1 MDDHRPNKY
10 EESGIPIYYTV
21 EKKRGTDNV
30 RMTYR
35 AFKEVAKSGA
45 PEYGRI
51 LHEESHKVAD
61 GAEPLDTRIH
71 ATLQKYQSD
80 FWAKAFKKEAVVN
93 DIAKQF
99 SSEKGL
105 PLIVA
110 RNVHR
115 EKITSNLTD
124 KERAFKQLVKEGFG
138 GTPIG
143 AFTSSVLGPT
153 FSSHTKR
160 DYQAVIS
167 FLRELQRLE
176 QEQQR
181 LSNCP
186 LAHYRLWGSIGKIK
200 SSTYIRRDI
209 SLSAIPKQQAR
220 SIVRSLVDDL
230 EAKTNA
236 GQSGKF
242 EMGALLV
249 LTMGIPAEEVCAPK
263 QGNVI
268 FPPQPY
274 FPAHFH
280 VSGICK
286 KSGKKTFLLP
296 YPENAV
302 VNRKLPLPSITAQAL
317 HTYLSRGK
325 RGNEQYLIPHNR
337 DNNARLQYTE
347 LIRWIN
353 QRFKKELSDDRFLD
367 GNGVRISAPSP
378 YKRMLDTSKKALPH
392 FGFEAEEENY
402 FFGLA
407 PKSTAAKYYCD
418 FVNLA
423 EQIHLRGLMD
433 RWLGMPQPSVP
444 SLPLCSVIRNPV
456 KDRVYP
462 IYTEG
467 QVVQAYIELVFPPL
481 TDPGIALEGYT
492 LRIEAN
498 WGMKIDFGFGGNAI

>member
-61 GAEPLDTRIH
+61 GVEPLDTRIH

-80 FWAKAFKKEAVVN
+80 FWAKAFKKAAVVN

-105 PLIVA
+105 PLIVVWS
-110 RNVHR
+110 VHR
-115 EKITSNLTD
+115 KKITSNLTD

-143 AFTSSVLGPT
+143 AFTSSVLGPI
-153 FSSHTKR
+153 FSSYSNR

-200 SSTYIRRDI
+200 SSTYIRRDS

-249 LTMGIPAEEVCAPK
+249 LTTGVPAEEVCTPK

-280 VSGICK
+280 VSGKCK

-296 YPENAV
+296 YPE
-302 VNRKLPLPSITAQAL
+302 KLPTILSPAKTRLSSVIIICSNTSLPFALSISMMITLRRMQLRVRRIPRRMRLDTQNTADSSGIYFPVLSAV
-317 HTYLSRGK
+317 LSRS
-325 RGNEQYLIPHNR
+325 IASFT
-337 DNNARLQYTE
+337 ARK
-347 LIRWIN
+347 IKA
-353 QRFKKELSDDRFLD
+353 FVD
-367 GNGVRISAPSP
+367 SP
-378 YKRMLDTSKKALPH
+378 
-392 FGFEAEEENY
+392 FE
-402 FFGLA
+402 
-407 PKSTAAKYYCD
+407 TA
-418 FVNLA
+418 
-423 EQIHLRGLMD
+423 
-433 RWLGMPQPSVP
+433 
-444 SLPLCSVIRNPV
+444 CS
-456 KDRVYP
+456 
-462 IYTEG
+462 
-467 QVVQAYIELVFPPL
+467 
-481 TDPGIALEGYT
+481 
-492 LRIEAN
+492 
-498 WGMKIDFGFGGNAI
+498 

>member
-61 GAEPLDTRIH
+61 GVEPLDTRIH

-80 FWAKAFKKEAVVN
+80 FWAKAFKKAAVVN

-105 PLIVA
+105 PLIVVWS
-110 RNVHR
+110 VHR
-115 EKITSNLTD
+115 KKITSNLTD

-143 AFTSSVLGPT
+143 AFTSSVLGPI
-153 FSSHTKR
+153 FSSYSNR

-209 SLSAIPKQQAR
+209 SLSAIPKQQTR

-249 LTMGIPAEEVCAPK
+249 LTTGVPAEEVCTPK

-280 VSGICK
+280 VSGKCK

-296 YPENAV
+296 YPE
-302 VNRKLPLPSITAQAL
+302 KLPTILSPAKTRLSSVIIICSNTSLPFALSISMMITLRRMQLRVRRIPRRMRLDTQNTADSSGIYFPVLSAV
-317 HTYLSRGK
+317 LSRS
-325 RGNEQYLIPHNR
+325 IASFT
-337 DNNARLQYTE
+337 ARK
-347 LIRWIN
+347 IKA
-353 QRFKKELSDDRFLD
+353 FVD
-367 GNGVRISAPSP
+367 SP
-378 YKRMLDTSKKALPH
+378 
-392 FGFEAEEENY
+392 FEA
-402 FFGLA
+402 A
-407 PKSTAAKYYCD
+407 
-418 FVNLA
+418 
-423 EQIHLRGLMD
+423 
-433 RWLGMPQPSVP
+433 
-444 SLPLCSVIRNPV
+444 CS
-456 KDRVYP
+456 
-462 IYTEG
+462 
-467 QVVQAYIELVFPPL
+467 
-481 TDPGIALEGYT
+481 
-492 LRIEAN
+492 
-498 WGMKIDFGFGGNAI
+498 